1 MNINI
6 TFFERQVMNN
16 TSEIS
21 LPSLLQPAV
30 QARLTMLDA
39 DHRCAVRLF
48 NGFLEGWPEMA
59 IDLYGSTLVLHNYAE
74 IPDNAAENLNTAG
87 KLIREQLP
95 WLKAIML
102 KSHRSA
108 NTAERQGKLI
118 YGEKADRE
126 ILEHGVRYA
135 IDLNMNQ
142 DASFYLDTRNLR
154 RWLIDHMDGKTI
166 LNTFAYTGSLGV
178 AAIAGGAKRVIQTD
192 INHKFLN
199 LAKTSYTLNGFVID
213 KSNFM
218 TTDFFQAVGRFK
230 SSNTRFDCVILDPPF
245 FSSTAAGKVDLVNES
260 HRLINKVRPLIAH
273 DGWLISINN
282 ALFLKGA
289 DHMDTLN
296 TLCTDGYLQIEE
308 TIPVPEDI
316 TGFPTTRIG
325 DPPADPAPFNHST
338 KITILRVTRK

>member
-1 MNINI
+1 MN
-6 TFFERQVMNN
+6 T

-39 DHRCAVRLF
+39 DHRCAIRLF

-74 IPDNAAENLNTAG
+74 IPDTAVENLSTAG
-87 KLIREQLP
+87 KLIQEQLP
-95 WLKAIML
+95 WLKAIMQ

-108 NTAERQGKLI
+108 NAAERQGKLI
-118 YGEKADRE
+118 YGAKADRE
-126 ILEHGVRYA
+126 IVEHGVRYA

-178 AAIAGGAKRVIQTD
+178 AAIAGGAKRVVQTD
-192 INHKFLN
+192 INHRFLN
-199 LAKTSYTLNGFVID
+199 LAKTSYTLNGFVVD

-245 FSSTAAGKVDLVNES
+245 FSSTTAGKVDLVNES

-289 DHMDTLN
+289 DHMDILN
-296 TLCTDGYLQIEE
+296 ALCTDGYLQIEE

-325 DPPADPAPFNHST
+325 
-338 KITILRVTRK
+338 

>member
-1 MNINI
+1 
-6 TFFERQVMNN
+6 
-16 TSEIS
+16 
-21 LPSLLQPAV
+21 
-30 QARLTMLDA
+30 
-39 DHRCAVRLF
+39 
-48 NGFLEGWPEMA
+48 MA

-74 IPDNAAENLNTAG
+74 IPDTATDNINTASEFF
-87 KLIREQLP
+87 REQLP

-102 KSHRSA
+102 KSHRSV
-108 NTAERQGKLI
+108 NVAERQGKLI
-118 YGEKADRE
+118 FGETAARE

-154 RWLIDHMDGKTI
+154 RWLIDNMADKTI

-178 AAIAGGAKRVIQTD
+178 AAIAGGARRVVQTD

-199 LAKTSYTLNGFVID
+199 LAKTSYTLNGFSID
-213 KSNFM
+213 KSDFM
-218 TTDFFQAVGRFK
+218 TTDFFQAIGRFK
-230 SSNTRFDCVILDPPF
+230 NAKTRFDCVILDPSF

-273 DGWLISINN
+273 DGWLVSINN
-282 ALFLKGA
+282 ALFLKGT

-296 TLCTDGYLQIEE
+296 TLCADGYLQIVE

-325 DPPADPAPFNHST
+325 NPPADPAPYNHST
-338 KITILRVTRK
+338 KITILRVQRKNE